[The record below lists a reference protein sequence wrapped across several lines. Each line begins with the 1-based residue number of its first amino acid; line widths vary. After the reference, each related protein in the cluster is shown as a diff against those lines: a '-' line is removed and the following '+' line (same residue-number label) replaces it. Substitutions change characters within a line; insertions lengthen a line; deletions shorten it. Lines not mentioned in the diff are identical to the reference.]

1 MDAALLFCPL
11 NTYLSSDVRI
21 CLIAMN
27 THLDLIFVSPSQIVP
42 LLIGIVLW
50 IGLASIGTLVTPKD
64 RLTEANILYGWAVV
78 SAAFTLAGVL
88 TRGPFFVISLIALAV
103 ALVGIFLSFK
113 HGQDLFV
120 RGSWKIIILAF
131 PLFWIAGAMDPSQW
145 DEFSHWLPAPKYLL
159 EFDGFPNAEKPHDGP
174 HMLSAYPYGWPFL
187 SYLSGRI
194 AGGLVNNM
202 GAALNLLL
210 LLTMTTYVIRSAY
223 QMAGRAVR
231 PVITWGFAAAAILC
245 ATLFNPTF
253 IQKIILTAYSDVSTA
268 VTVGVV
274 LLTGYHYLEALAGR
288 GRVSSWSGAWQLA
301 LLLSLLINLRQTN
314 VVLCVILIIS
324 IGVLVLVDGK
334 TRKANHLKQLPLI
347 AMPAL
352 IVYLTW
358 RFHVSSEL
366 AAVAGAESSLRPF
379 AQWHI
384 AEIPLILKQMIIVA
398 WKKIAFF
405 GSMAIA
411 VCFAIKAF
419 SDPSSKFGR
428 IALLCALGF
437 LGYNAFLLLIYVGH
451 FARPNALNVV
461 SFWRYNTHVGMLGV
475 IFIVTAV
482 VFFWVHRKGEI
493 RVAPK
498 VRTGAIILALI
509 LPIAFAPKL
518 RFDLEPPKPHFTA
531 VAKSLIGSI
540 PEVARVFII
549 DPTGTG
555 EAGVITRYHLNKFG
569 TGWLAALHNTT
580 VKNIKSYVT
589 RVTERDFILL
599 HSVTQNVQTALSLQA
614 DPRQSHLLKRNG
626 KKWEII
632 RSWDKPANHPF

>member
-1 MDAALLFCPL
+1 M
-11 NTYLSSDVRI
+11 NMYLE
-21 CLIAMN
+21 
-27 THLDLIFVSPSQIVP
+27 LIFVSPGQIVP

-50 IGLASIGTLVTPKD
+50 IGLASVGTLVTPKD
-64 RLTEANILYGWAVV
+64 RLTEANIFYGWAVI
-78 SAAFTLAGVL
+78 SAVFTLVGVL
-88 TRGPFFVISLIALAV
+88 IRGPFFVIFIIAAFA
-103 ALVGIFLSFK
+103 ALLGIYLVVK
-113 HGQDLFV
+113 RGQDLFV
-120 RGSWKIIILAF
+120 PGWWKVIILAI

-159 EFDGFPNAEKPHDGP
+159 AFDGFPNAEKPYDGP
-174 HMLSAYPYGWPFL
+174 QMLSAYPYGWPFL

-194 AGGLVNNM
+194 AGGPISNM

-210 LLTMTTYVIRSAY
+210 LLTMTSYVLRSAY
-223 QMAGRAVR
+223 QMAGRPVR
-231 PVITWGFAAAAILC
+231 PEITWGFAAAAILC

-288 GRVSSWSGAWQLA
+288 GRGSSWSGAWQLA
-301 LLLSLLINLRQTN
+301 LLFSLLINLRQTN
-314 VVLCVILIIS
+314 VVLFVILIIS
-324 IGVLVLVDGK
+324 IGMLAFLDGK
-334 TRKANHLKQLPLI
+334 TRLANYLKQLPFI
-347 AMPAL
+347 VMPAL
-352 IVYLTW
+352 IVYLAW

-366 AAVAGAESSLRPF
+366 AEVVGAESSLQPF
-379 AQWHI
+379 AQWHV
-384 AEIPLILKQMIIVA
+384 AEIPLILKQMMVVA

-411 VCFAIKAF
+411 VFFSVRAF
-419 SDPSSKFGR
+419 SDPVPKLSR

-451 FARPNALNVV
+451 FDLARALNVV

-475 IFIVTAV
+475 IFIVTAA
-482 VFFWVHRKGEI
+482 VFFWVHKKGEI

-498 VRTGAIILALI
+498 FRLGAIILALI
-509 LPIAFAPKL
+509 LPLAFAPKL

-531 VAKSLIGSI
+531 VAKSLKGSI
-540 PEVARVFII
+540 PEAARMFII

-569 TGWLAALHNTT
+569 AGWLAALHNTT
-580 VKNIKSYVT
+580 VKNIKRYVT
-589 RVTERDFILL
+589 GVTESDFILL
-599 HSVTQNVQTALSLQA
+599 HSVTQNVRTALDLQP
-614 DPRQSHLLKRNG
+614 DPRQSHLLKRDG
-626 KKWEII
+626 KKWKII
-632 RSWDKPANHPF
+632 RSWDKPANHPY